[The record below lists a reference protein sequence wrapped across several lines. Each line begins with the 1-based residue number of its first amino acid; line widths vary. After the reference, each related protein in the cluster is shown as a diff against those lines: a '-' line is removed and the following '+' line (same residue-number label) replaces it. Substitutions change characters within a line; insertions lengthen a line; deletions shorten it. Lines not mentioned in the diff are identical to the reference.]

1 MDDWTVE
8 DVLLGAVIVV
18 IGVVG
23 LVTIILLLEAIPSI
37 EGTTYGQ
44 RLDRNFKSLV
54 DDAIPRI
61 SGWLPMALGLAI
73 LGGVIYGGMSLW
85 SERNA
90 VWTCELDDGSIVVTQ
105 REPRRE
111 WVEGVDGT
119 LYPRDRV
126 ETCVKNEE

>member
-54 DDAIPRI
+54 DDAIRRI
-61 SGWLPMALGLAI
+61 SGWLPIALGLAI

-90 VWTCELDDGSIVVTQ
+90 VWTCELDDGSIVVSE
-105 REPRRE
+105 RELRRE